1 MHNIKQIRENFD
13 FYKKKIIDRNID
25 TNLKTLIDLDKEN
38 RTLIQ
43 KKEKL
48 EQEKK
53 KSPKLKI
60 KASLKNLKIFLKT

>member
-48 EQEKK
+48 EQEK
-53 KSPKLKI
+53 
-60 KASLKNLKIFLKT
+60 